1 MKEDEVISKIKEI
14 IKPFVRDQK
23 AFSELSTKT
32 HFTQD
37 LKINSARLVD
47 IVLAFEDEFHLTISD
62 KEAESIQTVGDALAL
77 IEQKAKVAAT

>member
-1 MKEDEVISKIKEI
+1 MGKEEILGKIKEI

-23 AFSELSTKT
+23 AFSEISVKS

-47 IVLAFEDEFHLTISD
+47 IVLDFEDQFHLSISD
-62 KEAESIQTVGDALAL
+62 KEAESIQTVGDAMTL
-77 IEQKAKVAAT
+77 IEQKLSAAAR